1 MDFLF
6 SFLVRPAVTPK
17 KTPLIAVIDNPL
29 ILEMTITND
38 FPRVAEGNIV
48 WSNQSNEMP
57 LDTDS
62 GSSGSKPFYQ
72 TFDSSTGIARLVIRK
87 ISEESRGGYR
97 CTATN
102 AAGSAFAHI
111 VVNIEGNLRFEFFR
125 SFLQ

>member
-1 MDFLF
+1 M
-6 SFLVRPAVTPK
+6 TPK
-17 KTPLIAVIDNPL
+17 KAPLIGVIDKPL
-29 ILEMTITND
+29 ILEMSITND
-38 FPRVAEGNIV
+38 FPRVAAGNIV

-111 VVNIEGNLRFEFFR
+111 VVNIEGNSRLEFFR